1 MRMSHVLIRP
11 GLVVGLCMVILGV
24 SVCLPLASAEVGS
37 PTGSLPEDQPP
48 ARPVYGPP
56 GPRPDQTVPGVATPT
71 PTLVSVPV
79 PQAPQAPVSAPL
91 PLEPP
96 TPSAP
101 LRPLTCG
108 LLADFEQFGTWK
120 RGDEPYGTFA
130 QAFDQVYSGSYSGQ
144 LSYGFPTGGNDY
156 VVFRRT
162 IPMGGAGM
170 ALTAW
175 VYGDNSGH
183 FLNAWVKDAGG
194 EIWSFPF
201 GQIKHTGWQ
210 QMTAPLD
217 VLGDW
222 PTTHI
227 SGPANLVLDHPINF
241 HAFVLDDIPDTYS
254 GSGVIYIDDL
264 SCSDVVLAPPA
275 GPAQAPVG
283 PAQAPV
289 GSAQQQT
296 WPPQGQNESGC
307 VVTLLEPAEGA
318 QFGPETDTVT
328 LRWQFNRALAPQE
341 YFFVNVEFPH
351 GGQTWFDG
359 TWRDPGQQL
368 PDGTLDTSWPLRD
381 YLCGP
386 GFSDTGWYKWW
397 VTVLH
402 QLGPQKSLS
411 DGFVCRSDKRNFK
424 WSGCQPT
431 PTPRPAGEYDLYV
444 RRMDFTPAN
453 PVAGQN
459 IDMTVMIATDIRPDS
474 GPYFPASHFH
484 WRPKADA
491 GWKEESCPD
500 NAQYATC
507 VKTITFSYNQPGSYD
522 VKVEADNRH
531 EVDETNEA
539 NNDKKWTINVN

>member
-1 MRMSHVLIRP
+1 MRKSHVPIHLW
-11 GLVVGLCMVILGV
+11 LVVGVLIVILGV
-24 SVCLPLASAEVGS
+24 SVWLQPVSAHVES
-37 PTGSLPEDQPP
+37 PAGPVQADQFP
-48 ARPVYGPP
+48 ARPVAGPP
-56 GPRPDQTVPGVATPT
+56 GPKPDFTVPGGPTPT
-71 PTLVSVPV
+71 PTVVTVSVPLPDLAD
-79 PQAPQAPVSAPL
+79 PQPAPISPPAAPIAPPVAPV
-91 PLEPP
+91 
-96 TPSAP
+96 AP

-108 LLADFEQFGTWK
+108 LITDFEQFGTWK

-144 LSYGFPTGGNDY
+144 LSYSFPTGGNDY

-217 VLGDW
+217 VLGAW
-222 PTTHI
+222 PTNHV
-227 SGPANLVLDHPINF
+227 SGPANGMLDYPASFYAI
-241 HAFVLDDIPDTYS
+241 VLDDAPDISS

-264 SCSDVVLAPPA
+264 SCADVVYAPPA
-275 GPAQAPVG
+275 ALPQVPIGPLQPPVG
-283 PAQAPV
+283 P
-289 GSAQQQT
+289 
-296 WPPQGQNESGC
+296 PQGAPSSGC
-307 VVTLLEPAEGA
+307 VVTLQEPAEGSE
-318 QFGPETDTVT
+318 FGGGTETVT
-328 LRWQFNRALAPQE
+328 LRWLFNRALAPQE

-368 PDGTLDTSWPLRD
+368 PDGTLNTSWPLRD

-386 GFSDTGWYKWW
+386 GFSDTGWYKWY

-402 QLGPQKSLS
+402 QLGPEKSLS

-424 WSGCQPT
+424 WSGCAPT
-431 PTPRPAGEYDLYV
+431 PEPTTADEYDLYV
-444 RRMDFTPAN
+444 RRMDFSPN
-453 PVAGQN
+453 PLAGQN
-459 IDMTVMIATDIRPDS
+459 IDLNVMIATDISPDG
-474 GPYFPASHFH
+474 GPKFPASHFH
-484 WRPKADA
+484 WRTKADA

-507 VKTITFSYNQPGSYD
+507 VKTLTFKYNQAGSYD

-531 EVDETNEA
+531 EVDETEES
-539 NNDKKWTINVN
+539 NNDKKWTLQVN